1 MKEYKV
7 KLNLDGYV
15 LIQYIKLE
23 NDLTED
29 ELDVPVAEFVNEL
42 FDWDYEEVINE

>member
-7 KLNLDGYV
+7 KLNIDGY
-15 LIQYIKLE
+15 IRYSYISLE
-23 NDLTED
+23 DDLTED
-29 ELDVPVAEFVNEL
+29 EIRNAVADYIKEL

>member
-15 LIQYIKLE
+15 KIYYINLE

-29 ELDVPVAEFVNEL
+29 ELDDVVADFVNEL
-42 FDWDYEEVINE
+42 FDWDYKEVINE